1 MAAANGVKQLRV
13 AGALVA
19 VLLLAWI
26 AWQTIHAGSDIP
38 SQTTTAQTQLAGGS
52 ANDKRIDGKS
62 WSLDYDNATL
72 SPDGSLAEID
82 NVHDGVIL
90 RDGKPYMYMRAKHVS
105 ANLAANDF
113 VVTGPVS
120 FDEVGGQRRHL
131 VTDEAHYS
139 GNTHT
144 LFLDH
149 PTTIRAG
156 GMTFRV
162 VRAEVNFTTGETK
175 LGRINGSL

>member
-1 MAAANGVKQLRV
+1 MATPSLAGLRV
-13 AGALVA
+13 PAALLVAALLGWVVWQTVHAGAEIPA
-19 VLLLAWI
+19 QHT
-26 AWQTIHAGSDIP
+26 QT
-38 SQTTTAQTQLAGGS
+38 QTQLSGGS

-62 WSLDYDNATL
+62 WSLDYDKATL
-72 SPDGSLAEID
+72 SPDGSLAEIEH
-82 NVHDGVIL
+82 VHDGMIL
-90 RDGKPYMYMRAKHVS
+90 RDGKPYMRMTAKHVS
-105 ANLAANDF
+105 ANLSSNNF

-120 FDEVGGQRRHL
+120 FTEIGGQQRTL

-139 GNTHT
+139 GNDHI
-144 LFLDH
+144 LHLDH

-162 VRAEVNFTTGETK
+162 TTAVVNFTTGETK